1 MDYISIKIHIG
12 SEIKW
17 ESALRGYSIAWP
29 SLKLFKESL
38 VCLINLTS
46 SVELTFLSPD
56 CAESSQ
62 GLVEVH
68 QIELLI

>member
-1 MDYISIKIHIG
+1 MDYIYIKIHIG

-17 ESALRGYSIAWP
+17 ERALRGYSIAWP

-38 VCLINLTS
+38 ICLINLER

-56 CAESSQ
+56 C
-62 GLVEVH
+62 VEGAG
-68 QIELLI
+68 